1 MTESPL
7 SGSTE
12 SEPQP
17 ARRNQAALPILVG
30 VNVLAVTILGAMAH
44 FSEPPMPIPHQP
56 NLLEELSRMQLGL
69 TADTLGEERRDK
81 EAKMISALLPHAERG
96 VADFVS
102 LQVIAAEM
110 RVVGL
115 DWVYLPQ
122 QEHVVPVEL
131 EIKASGSYYNL
142 PILLD
147 GLYRQSRPVEIT
159 YLSVETPRAMIAQT
173 DVHLRL
179 RFHRPPTATTAYLA
193 EIADRLALA
202 DDSDTTFL
210 ALSEAAKLE
219 QLANFEDQIPRL
231 KEVSKRNRA
240 SIMTT
245 VPGLLRKLPT
255 SALGW
260 VGLEL
265 SDGEIVVLNEP

>member
-1 MTESPL
+1 
-7 SGSTE
+7 
-12 SEPQP
+12 
-17 ARRNQAALPILVG
+17 
-30 VNVLAVTILGAMAH
+30 
-44 FSEPPMPIPHQP
+44 
-56 NLLEELSRMQLGL
+56 MQLGL
-69 TADTLGEERRDK
+69 TADTLSEERREK
-81 EAKMISALLPHAERG
+81 EAKMIAALLPHAERG

-110 RVVGL
+110 RVTGL

-122 QEHVVPVEL
+122 QENVVPVEL
-131 EIKASGSYYNL
+131 ELKASGSYYNL

-179 RFHRPPTATTAYLA
+179 RFHRPPSAQTAYLT

-202 DDSDTTFL
+202 DDADTTYL
-210 ALSEAAKLE
+210 ALAEAAKLD
-219 QLANFEDQIPRL
+219 QLAAFEAEIPRL
-231 KEVSKRNRA
+231 KAVSKSNRA
-240 SIMTT
+240 AIMQT

-265 SDGEIVVLNEP
+265 RDGEIVVLNEP

>member
-1 MTESPL
+1 MNDTTREPVPPSDPQGSP
-7 SGSTE
+7 
-12 SEPQP
+12 
-17 ARRNQAALPILVG
+17 RKRAALPILVA
-30 VNVLAVTILGAMAH
+30 VNGLAIAVLAAMAN
-44 FSEPPMPIPHQP
+44 FSDTPAPPPAQTS
-56 NLLEELSRMQLGL
+56 LLEDLSRMQLGL
-69 TADTLGEERRDK
+69 TADSLSEERREK
-81 EAKMISALLPHAERG
+81 EAKMITALLPHAERG

-110 RVVGL
+110 RVTGL

-122 QEHVVPVEL
+122 KDDVVPVEL
-131 EIKASGSYYNL
+131 ELKASGSYYNL

-179 RFHRPPTATTAYLA
+179 RFHRPPSAQTAYLT
-193 EIADRLALA
+193 EIADRISLA
-202 DDSDTTFL
+202 DDSDTTYL
-210 ALSEAAKLE
+210 ALAEAAKLE
-219 QLANFEDQIPRL
+219 QLAAFEREIPRL
-231 KEVSKRNRA
+231 KEVSKSNRA
-240 SIMTT
+240 AIMTT
-245 VPGLLRKLPT
+245 VPGLLRRLPT

-265 SDGEIVVLNEP
+265 RDGEIVVLNEP

>member
-1 MTESPL
+1 MNDTTRSPGPPTEARTSPK
-7 SGSTE
+7 
-12 SEPQP
+12 
-17 ARRNQAALPILVG
+17 RRAALPILVA
-30 VNVLAVTILGAMAH
+30 VNGLAVAVLAAMAN
-44 FSEPPMPIPHQP
+44 FSEPPVPAPAEP
-56 NLLEELSRMQLGL
+56 SLLDDLSRMQLGL
-69 TADTLGEERRDK
+69 TADSLSEERREK
-81 EAKMISALLPHAERG
+81 EAKMITALLPHAERG

-110 RVVGL
+110 RVTGL

-122 QEHVVPVEL
+122 RENVVPVEL
-131 EIKASGSYYNL
+131 ELKASGSYYNL

-179 RFHRPPTATTAYLA
+179 RFHRPPTAHTAYLT
-193 EIADRLALA
+193 EIADRLSLA

-210 ALSEAAKLE
+210 ALSEAAKLD
-219 QLANFEDQIPRL
+219 QLAAFEAEIPRL
-231 KEVSKRNRA
+231 KEISKSNRA
-240 SIMTT
+240 AIMTT

-265 SDGEIVVLNEP
+265 RDGEIVVLNEP